1 MPATDGGPSR
11 PRWSPDFRKHFTAR
25 LFSVLGSQCTYVAFP
40 LLALQLFGPAHA
52 ALVTAASYGSTLVVG
67 IPAGVLADRFGRRRM
82 MIIAEVV
89 QCAAMLVA
97 TVALLTGR
105 ADLWLLCLVSFVN
118 GAMHAVFGAAS
129 SSSIPDLVD
138 RSTLKAALSANEG
151 RDAALGIVG
160 PLLGAALLTLHHAA
174 PFALATATFAL
185 SMSALALIGNRLS
198 PHDTSTHRRRLQ
210 LSRGIV
216 LVATNRVLRGLVGS
230 QVLLSFVLTGTFF
243 TVLALLTSQGRP
255 LGAGL
260 VTALTGCGLL
270 LGSALAPR
278 IAERFGPLRW
288 ISFQAVVW
296 VLALLAISVR
306 PGLVTAAVALS
317 VMWVIVPTVRV
328 AAESWIADHV
338 PTGERG
344 RLQSIRSLSN
354 ALASPIRPGGLWS
367 PRRRVRLPDH
377 PGHAGRGRPDRNPGG
392 AALCGTQERF
402 RADPTGDMRCVSDAT
417 AR

>member
-1 MPATDGGPSR
+1 MPATDGGPPP

-40 LLALQLFGPAHA
+40 LLALQLFGPALA

-89 QCAAMLVA
+89 QCVAMLVA

-138 RSTLKAALSANEG
+138 RPALKAALSANEG

-160 PLLGAALLTLHHAA
+160 PLLGAALLTFHHAA

-185 SMSALALIGNRLS
+185 STSALALIGNRLS
-198 PHDTSTHRRRLQ
+198 PLDGSNNHRRPLQ

-260 VTALTGCGLL
+260 VTALIGCGLL

-288 ISFQAVVW
+288 ISLQAVVW

-354 ALASPIRPGGLWS
+354 ALASPFGPVACGVLAAGYGYRTTLLALAAIALAATLTALLSAGIR
-367 PRRRVRLPDH
+367 
-377 PGHAGRGRPDRNPGG
+377 RPDRP
-392 AALCGTQERF
+392 AAE
-402 RADPTGDMRCVSDAT
+402 GD
-417 AR
+417 